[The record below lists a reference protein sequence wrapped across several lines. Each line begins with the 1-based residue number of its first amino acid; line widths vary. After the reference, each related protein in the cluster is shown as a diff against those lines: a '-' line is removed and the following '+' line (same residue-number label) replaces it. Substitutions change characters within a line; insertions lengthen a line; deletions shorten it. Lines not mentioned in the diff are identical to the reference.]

1 MQKKELELVENFAGG
16 VVIALHALPT
26 GNFNKQLCKNVFL
39 MLRRA
44 PSKAWLTKEM
54 QAEMAKIENCINC
67 GKCKR
72 KCPYELD
79 TPELLRKNL
88 EDYKNV
94 LRQSTSISNAYN
106 SS

>member
-1 MQKKELELVENFAGG
+1 MGKKRVNHPIKGLIHFFC
-16 VVIALHALPT
+16 VI
-26 GNFNKQLCKNVFL
+26 V
-39 MLRRA
+39 
-44 PSKAWLTKEM
+44 SKILLT
-54 QAEMAKIENCINC
+54 KIENCINC

-94 LRQSTSISNAYN
+94 LAGKVQV
-106 SS
+106 

>member
-1 MQKKELELVENFAGG
+1 MVENAEKFF
-16 VVIALHALPT
+16 VI
-26 GNFNKQLCKNVFL
+26 QIDE
-39 MLRRA
+39 
-44 PSKAWLTKEM
+44 SK
-54 QAEMAKIENCINC
+54 CINC

-94 LRQSTSISNAYN
+94 LAGKVQV
-106 SS
+106 